1 MTARRALGLAGALLL
16 AAPGAA
22 LAGEGVLVAR
32 QVEADRTTTMR
43 HEVRVDATPAEVWAA
58 ISTAEGW
65 MTWAVPIAWMSND
78 DPDLIEAA
86 YDRASRPG
94 ASDTIRQRFTERV
107 PGRRLAFRT
116 VKAPAGFPY
125 WDDYQKVTS
134 LFEIEPAGKGVRV
147 RLTSRG
153 YPDSPGGEAL
163 LAFFEA
169 GNRTTLENLRA
180 RFATGPVDWDA
191 RPRP

>member
-16 AAPGAA
+16 ATPGAA

-43 HEVRVDATPAEVWAA
+43 HEVHVDATPAEVWAA

-65 MTWAVPIAWMSND
+65 MTWAVPIAWMSKD

-94 ASDTIRQRFTERV
+94 APDTIRQRFTERV

-116 VKAPAGFPY
+116 VKAPAGFPH

-134 LFEIEPAGKGVRV
+134 LFEIEPAGEGARV

-153 YPDSPGGEAL
+153 YPDNPGGEAL
-163 LAFFEA
+163 LVFFEA

-191 RPRP
+191 KPRP